1 MPDFRDD
8 QLQRRDD
15 EPECEDGAMDLTV
28 LIAAETDDEEPEIPP
43 KLYRIGEVAE
53 HYGCSRQTIHNYTIM
68 GLIDEAGWTRGGHRQ
83 YDESVFERI
92 DLIQKLRAQQV
103 PLERI
108 REHFTRMEI

>member
-1 MPDFRDD
+1 MMPDFRNDKH
-8 QLQRRDD
+8 QRRDD
-15 EPECEDGAMDLTV
+15 ELEIDDGAVDLTV
-28 LIAAETDDEEPEIPP
+28 LIAESDDESGIPP

-83 YDESVFERI
+83 YDQSVFERI
-92 DLIQKLRAQQV
+92 DLIQKLRAQRV